1 MRESLFVSDL
11 TRDRTAKDRRV
22 NIVTSVALVD
32 YHAAGRSP
40 KTTGSMTQPQ
50 QSAAAASLA
59 ELLAAGA
66 EGDQRAFEQLY
77 QSTSAK
83 LLSVC
88 FHLLRRRDL
97 AEEVLQDAYLRIW
110 RGAPSYHPGRGTPM
124 TWMIS
129 VTRNAAIDRLRQ
141 ARRQVQEVESDQED
155 TPYPEPMADL
165 MDEVLRNDA
174 ARALTG
180 CLEALEE
187 GQRQAIVL
195 SYCFGYS
202 HEELAERLSVPLGTA
217 KSWIRRGLL
226 KLKGC
231 MEP

>member
-1 MRESLFVSDL
+1 M
-11 TRDRTAKDRRV
+11 
-22 NIVTSVALVD
+22 VTPETPVD
-32 YHAAGRSP
+32 YHSAGQTGTAGGSLTQATQ
-40 KTTGSMTQPQ
+40 KTT
-50 QSAAAASLA
+50 AASLA
-59 ELLAAGA
+59 DLLGAGA

-77 QSTSAK
+77 QRTSAK

-97 AEEVLQDAYLRIW
+97 AEEVLQEAYLRIW
-110 RGAPSYHPGRGTPM
+110 RGARGYHPGRGAPM

-129 VTRNAAIDRLRQ
+129 IARNAAIDRLRQ
-141 ARRQVQEVESDQED
+141 TRRQLQEVDSGQEEEAF
-155 TPYPEPMADL
+155 PEPVADL
-165 MDEVLRNDA
+165 RDEVLQNDS
-174 ARALTG
+174 ARALG
-180 CLEALEE
+180 ACLETLDE

-202 HEELAERLSVPLGTA
+202 HEELADRLSIPLGTA

-226 KLKGC
+226 KLKVC